1 LEVAVKRAALLL
13 GLIVLCAGCGGSKK
27 APTYSS
33 GAQVLPAA
41 LVAPPFTL
49 HDDVG
54 HAVSLTSKP
63 GHYVIVTFL
72 YTHCPDICPIIAG
85 NLNRALKTPTAKQA
99 GLTVL
104 AVSVDPKGDT
114 AAAVRKYVKERG
126 LVSTF
131 HYLIGTRP
139 QLAPVWQGF
148 HIGAVAGPKGVVTHQ
163 SYEFLIDPT
172 GHERLLYGKE
182 VQPGWIVSD
191 LKTLMKAN

>member
-1 LEVAVKRAALLL
+1 MKRCALLF
-13 GLIVLCAGCGGSKK
+13 GVVVLCAGCGGGSKT
-27 APTYSS
+27 PTYSS
-33 GAQVLPAA
+33 GAQILPAA

-49 HDDVG
+49 HDDMG
-54 HAVSLTSKP
+54 HPVSLSSKP

-72 YTHCPDICPIIAG
+72 YTHCPDVCPIIAG
-85 NLNRALKTPTAKQA
+85 NLNRTLKTATAKKA

-114 AAAVRKYVKERG
+114 AAAVRKYVAARG

-131 HYLIGTRP
+131 HYLIGTRA
-139 QLAPVWQGF
+139 QLAPVWSKF

-172 GHERLLYGKE
+172 GHERLLYGKG

-191 LKTLMKAN
+191 LKTLMKEG